1 MRKRVGSDLENHKK
15 KGGLKM
21 RSRKVKL
28 VMILLLVMGFVFA
41 GMSDLSKAYAAQK
54 KLKIAAVFQLGF
66 IDFFV
71 PTRMGA
77 EDAAKKY
84 GADFEWLGPHDS
96 SIQTQISMIETLL
109 VKGVDG
115 LVIEATEPANV
126 APIAK
131 KAQDMGI
138 PVVITNELTTEAKGF
153 NGYCGAD
160 PIAVGTLQGKQLE
173 QIMLGK
179 GPWAGKWGYKG
190 GEVAGK
196 VAFFMDAPGARNIEG
211 RIQGGREYLKK
222 FPKIVDVGKY
232 DSTLSIEKGQ
242 EVANNFIT
250 ANSDLKAIV
259 NAGSVPT
266 VAAGMAVRERDL
278 TGKVIVVGMDLLPQ
292 TLRLLKDG
300 IISVTVGQN
309 PYLQG
314 YLPVQAICEYL
325 LNKKPIPERMP
336 TDLEVVDLTNVDK
349 IMQREVDFLEKGK
362 KK

>member
-1 MRKRVGSDLENHKK
+1 MRTKRLQIV
-15 KGGLKM
+15 
-21 RSRKVKL
+21 VT
-28 VMILLLVMGFVFA
+28 ILLVLGFVLA
-41 GMSDLSKAYAAQK
+41 GTTTFSKAYAASK

-115 LVIEATEPANV
+115 LVIEATEPANLL
-126 APIAK
+126 PITK
-131 KAQDMGI
+131 RAQDMGI

-160 PIAVGTLQGKQLE
+160 PIAVGTLQGE
-173 QIMLGK
+173 QFEMIMQGK
-179 GPWAGKWGYKG
+179 GPWAEKYGFKA

-196 VAFFMDAPGARNIEG
+196 VAYFMDAPGARNIEG
-211 RIQGGREYLKK
+211 RVKGAREYLKK
-222 FPKIVDVGKY
+222 FSGIVDAGKY

-242 EVANNFIT
+242 EVATNIIT
-250 ANSDLKAIV
+250 ANPDLKAII
-259 NAGSVPT
+259 NSGSVPT
-266 VAAGMAVRERDL
+266 VAAAMAVKERGL
-278 TGKVIVVGMDLLPQ
+278 TGKVVVVGMDLLPQ

-300 IISVTVGQN
+300 VIAVTVGQN

-325 LNKKPIPERMP
+325 LDKKPIPEHMP
-336 TDLEVVDLTNVDK
+336 TDLEVVDLSNVDE
-349 IMQREVDFLEKGK
+349 IMKREVEFLEKGK
-362 KK
+362 K

>member
-1 MRKRVGSDLENHKK
+1 
-15 KGGLKM
+15 M
-21 RSRKVKL
+21 RSSRLQIAITIL
-28 VMILLLVMGFVFA
+28 VVLGFVIV
-41 GMSDLSKAYAAQK
+41 GMGSFSKASAGSQK

-96 SIQTQISMIETLL
+96 SIQTQIAMIETLL

-115 LVIEATEPANV
+115 LVIEATEPANLL
-126 APIAK
+126 PITK
-131 KAQDMGI
+131 RAQDMGI

-173 QIMLGK
+173 MIMQGK
-179 GPWAGKWGYKG
+179 GPWAEKYGYNP

-196 VAFFMDAPGARNIEG
+196 AAFFMDAPGARNIEG
-211 RIQGGREYLKK
+211 RVMGAREYLKK
-222 FPKIVDVGKY
+222 FTGIVDVGKY

-242 EVANNFIT
+242 EVATNIIT
-250 ANSDLKAIV
+250 ANPDLKAII
-259 NAGSVPT
+259 NSGSVPT
-266 VAAGMAVRERDL
+266 VAAAMAVRERGL
-278 TGKVIVVGMDLLPQ
+278 TGKVVVIGMDLLPQ
-292 TLRLLKDG
+292 TLRLVKDG
-300 IISVTVGQN
+300 IIAVSVGQN

-325 LNKKPIPERMP
+325 LNKKPIPEHMA
-336 TDLEVVDLTNVDK
+336 TDLELVDLDNVDE
-349 IMQREVDFLEKGK
+349 IMKREVEFLEKGK